1 MKGFVGAMAPWLPQD
16 WYHYQMLLAHSEYD
30 AHSYADHSG
39 HGGGKGGYGKLMKG
53 KGKGGGGKG
62 GKGKAPDKGKPKD
75 KGKGGKLFLG
85 KSDVVSKS
93 LSEVETVVGEEQ
105 TPTPASP
112 SLTSERVSYRKLK
125 KMDLSRKPPL
135 R

>member
-1 MKGFVGAMAPWLPQD
+1 
-16 WYHYQMLLAHSEYD
+16 MLLAHSEFD

-39 HGGGKGGYGKLMKG
+39 HGGGKGCYGKLMKG

-75 KGKGGKLFLG
+75 KGKGGKG
-85 KSDVVSKS
+85 KSDVVKS
-93 LSEVETVVGEEQ
+93 LSEVETVVVEKQ

-112 SLTSERVSYRKLK
+112 SLTSGRVSYRKLK
-125 KMDLSRKPPL
+125 RMDLSRKPPL